1 MSYPTERIIENFYTA
16 FQQGDAD
23 AMAAC
28 YHPDVE
34 FEDPAFRKLKGAEVS
49 SMWRMLLE
57 RGKGEIEISF
67 YEVEA
72 DDNTGA
78 ATWEA
83 IYFFSKTKRKVHNII
98 QASFEFQ
105 DGKIIKH
112 TDVFS
117 FWRWSRMALGP
128 IGLLLGWT
136 PFLQNKVSK
145 TSRGLLAVYMKKQG
159 TV

>member
-1 MSYPTERIIENFYTA
+1 MSYPTERIIEDFYTA
-16 FQQGDAD
+16 FQKGDAD

-28 YHPDVE
+28 YHPDIE

-57 RGKGEIEISF
+57 RGKGEIKISF

-72 DDNTGA
+72 DDKTGA

-83 IYFFSKTKRKVHNII
+83 IYFFSKTRRKVHNII

-145 TSRGLLAVYMKKQG
+145 TSRGLLAAYMEKQEAA
-159 TV
+159 

>member
-28 YHPDVE
+28 YHPDIE
-34 FEDPAFRKLKGAEVS
+34 FEDPAFRKLKGIEVS

-57 RGKGEIEISF
+57 RSKGELEISF
-67 YEVEA
+67 YEVDA
-72 DDNTGA
+72 DENKGV

-83 IYFFSKTKRKVHNII
+83 VYFFSKTRRKVHNII

-136 PFLQNKVSK
+136 SFLQNKVSK
-145 TSRGLLAVYMKKQG
+145 TSRDLLAAYMKKQG